1 MSCICSLTVV
11 IVGKKLAYLEM
22 RVIYTLILWNFELL
36 PIPEAMFDMK
46 GQDILTRQPQTVYI
60 RLREAKAM

>member
-1 MSCICSLTVV
+1 V
-11 IVGKKLAYLEM
+11 IVGKKLAYLEL

-36 PIPEAMFDMK
+36 PIPEALADMK
-46 GQDILTRQPQTVYI
+46 GQDIFTRQPQTVYV